1 MRATETIYREMLTA
15 YAKRRGGQLQEDCD
29 LSVRLWAA
37 AAQIQ
42 ALEAQAEWVLGQ
54 SFPQMPQGSIW
65 TATEPCEASFGRPPA
80 GRPVS

>member
-29 LSVRLWAA
+29 LSVRHRSRRWRHRRNGCWGRAFHRQL
-37 AAQIQ
+37 
-42 ALEAQAEWVLGQ
+42 
-54 SFPQMPQGSIW
+54 QGSIW
-65 TATEPCEASFGRPPA
+65 TATEPCEASSDRHPA